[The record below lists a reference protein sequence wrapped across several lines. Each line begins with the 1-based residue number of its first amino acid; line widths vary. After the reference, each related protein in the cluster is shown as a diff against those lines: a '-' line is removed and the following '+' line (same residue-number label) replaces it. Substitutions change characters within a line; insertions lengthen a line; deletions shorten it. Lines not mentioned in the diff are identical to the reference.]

1 MVEDRRLDCGCPAQ
15 AAYTITR
22 GTHTPLRICHHHGDK
37 LKAAAIR
44 QGFIV
49 TEVKVE
55 APA

>member
-1 MVEDRRLDCGCPAQ
+1 MPTPPLDCGCPAQ
-15 AAYTITR
+15 AGYTITR

-49 TEVKVE
+49 TEVKVK